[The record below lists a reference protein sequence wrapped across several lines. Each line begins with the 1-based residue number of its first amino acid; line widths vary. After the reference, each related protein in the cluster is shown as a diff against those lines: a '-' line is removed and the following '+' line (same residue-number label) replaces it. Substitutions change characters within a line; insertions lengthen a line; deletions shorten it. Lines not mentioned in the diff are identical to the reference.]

1 MARRGRDG
9 IVVLGGY
16 GAVGRV
22 ACEIL
27 GSRFPGRV
35 FAAGRDPGQAE
46 AFSRETGGRVL
57 PLGLDLADPREADR
71 ALDRARIAVACA
83 GRDDIGFARACL
95 ERGVHYVDVS
105 ASHAFLKEAERLATV
120 AEERGAAAV
129 LSVGLAPGLT
139 NLLARLCKD
148 TLGTVRTIDIYV
160 LIGMGEAHGEAAVRW
175 TVENLDKRFTAPGAG
190 GPREVG
196 SLEDPKATIFPAGY
210 GRRTAY
216 RFDFPD
222 QHVVSRT
229 LGVEDV
235 ATRLCF
241 DPAPLT
247 RVLALLKRAG
257 ALRVLRNRAVR
268 EATIHLLTRVRS
280 GSDGFAIKAEARGP
294 DGRSFAC
301 SVGGKGE
308 ARATGVV
315 AALAAESLYAPP
327 TPPRPGVLHIEQFF
341 EPVRFLGRVA
351 DHDLAVAF

>member
-1 MARRGRDG
+1 MAGQGRDG

-27 GSRFPGRV
+27 GRRFPGRV
-35 FAAGRDPGQAE
+35 LAAGRDLEQAE
-46 AFSRETGGRVL
+46 ALSRGTGRRVL
-57 PLGLDLADPREADR
+57 PFGLDLADPRGADR
-71 ALDRARIAVACA
+71 ALDGAGIVVACA
-83 GRDDIGFARACL
+83 GRDDAGFARACL

-105 ASHAFLKEAERLATV
+105 ASHAFLKEAEQLVPV

-148 TLGTVRTIDIYV
+148 TLGTVRAIDIYV
-160 LIGMGEAHGEAAVRW
+160 LLGMGEAHGEAAVRW

-196 SLEDPKATIFPAGY
+196 SLEDPRPTVFPGGY

-222 QHVVSRT
+222 QHVVART

-235 ATRLCF
+235 ATRLCL

-247 RVLALLKRAG
+247 RILALLKRAG
-257 ALRVLRNRAVR
+257 VLRVLGARAVR
-268 EATIHLLTRVRS
+268 EALISLLTRIHP
-280 GSDGFAIKAEARGP
+280 GSDGFAVKAEAHGP

-301 SVGGKGE
+301 SVSGKGE

-315 AALAAESLYAPP
+315 AALVAESLYAPP
-327 TPPRPGVLHIEQFF
+327 TPPKPGVFHIEQLF
-341 EPVRFLGRVA
+341 EPTRFLGRVA
-351 DHDLAVAF
+351 NHDLAVAF